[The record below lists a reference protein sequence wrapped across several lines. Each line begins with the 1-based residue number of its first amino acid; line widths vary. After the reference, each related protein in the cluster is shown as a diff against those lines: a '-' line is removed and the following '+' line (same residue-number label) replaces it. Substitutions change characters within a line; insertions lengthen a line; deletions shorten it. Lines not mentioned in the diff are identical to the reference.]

1 MDPDSPAP
9 VSSVAQRVGSVTPSA
24 PAAPG
29 PTSERAAL
37 GALLGVQL
45 LFGTLPVVAKVAFGE
60 LGASGV
66 AFLRMAG
73 GAAVFWAAARATRAP
88 RLPWRAQPMVLLC
101 ALLGVSGNQLL
112 FLYGLARTS
121 ATHAALIT
129 TTIPVLTMIAAAA
142 LGRERI
148 DRRRGVG
155 IATALAGVLIL
166 LLGKEATGSATL
178 TGDLMIVANA
188 SIYAVYLVLSKDL
201 LLRWSPLSVLPSLFG
216 WGLLTALPVTGLPH
230 TEGVSAAA
238 WLAGAYIVLG
248 PTVGTYGLN
257 LYALRRVPAS
267 VVALF
272 IYLQPFVA
280 GALAWPM
287 LDERPTMR
295 MLAAAAVTFTGVGI
309 AVRRR

>member
-1 MDPDSPAP
+1 VAADAPDPSA
-9 VSSVAQRVGSVTPSA
+9 SVPQKAGLATRVGHAES
-24 PAAPG
+24 
-29 PTSERAAL
+29 RAL
-37 GALLGVQL
+37 GALLVVQL

-73 GAAVFWAAARATRAP
+73 AAAIFWIAARATGAA
-88 RLPWRAQPMVLLC
+88 RLPLREQPMVMLC
-101 ALLGVSGNQLL
+101 AVLGVSGNQLL

-129 TTIPVLTMIAAAA
+129 TTIPVLTIVAAAA

-148 DRRRGVG
+148 DARRGVG

-166 LLGKEATGSATL
+166 LFGKDAHGGATL

-188 SIYAVYLVLSKDL
+188 SIYALYLVLSKDL
-201 LLRWSPLSVLPSLFG
+201 LVRWSPLSVLPSLFG
-216 WGLLTALPVTGLPH
+216 WGLLTALPITGLPPV
-230 TEGVSAAA
+230 GVSAAA
-238 WLAGAYIVLG
+238 WLSGAYIVLG

-280 GALAWPM
+280 SALAWP
-287 LDERPTMR
+287 LLGEVPTPR
-295 MLAAAAVTFTGVGI
+295 MLLAALVTFSGVAV
-309 AVRRR
+309 AVRRG